1 MNIYLP
7 IAEQSVNLFLL
18 LGLGGVVGILSGL
31 FGVGGGFLTTPLLL
45 ILGVPPAVAVATQSN
60 QIIAT
65 STSGVIAHWR
75 RGNVDF
81 MMGFMLMAGG
91 MVGSAGGVWLF
102 SYLQEIGQIDL
113 VINLS
118 FVIMLGFI
126 GSMMLIESLRTLLK
140 SKRQAGGR
148 KRRHYWIHSL
158 PLKMRF
164 RKSGLYVSALLPIVI
179 GAGVGLLVAI
189 MGVGGG
195 FIMVPAMIYIIGMP
209 TVTVIGTSLFQIIF
223 VAANVTLLQAS
234 TNHTVDIILAI
245 VLMAGGI
252 IGAQYG
258 ARFGARMKAEQLR
271 ILLSVLVLGMAIK
284 IAYDLVATPDTI
296 YSIVTAVH

>member
-18 LGLGGVVGILSGL
+18 LGLGGIVGILSGL

-81 MMGFMLMAGG
+81 MMGFMLMVGG
-91 MVGSAGGVWLF
+91 LAGSAGGVWLF

-118 FVIMLGFI
+118 FVILLGFV
-126 GSMMLIESLRTLLK
+126 GTMMLIESLRTMMK
-140 SKRQAGGR
+140 SRRQMGGR

-164 RKSGLYVSALLPIVI
+164 RKSGLYVSALLPIAI
-179 GAGVGLLVAI
+179 GALVGLLVAI

-195 FIMVPAMIYIIGMP
+195 FLMVPAMIYIIGMP
-209 TVTVIGTSLFQIIF
+209 TVMVIGTSLFQIIF
-223 VAANVTLLQAS
+223 VAANVTMLQAS

-245 VLMAGGI
+245 VLMAGGT

-258 ARFGARMKAEQLR
+258 ARVGARMKGEQLR
-271 ILLSVLVLGMAIK
+271 ILLSILVLCMATK
-284 IAYDLVATPDTI
+284 IAYDMVVTPDTI
-296 YSIVTAVH
+296 YSILTSVH

>member
-81 MMGFMLMAGG
+81 VMGFMLMAGG
-91 MVGSAGGVWLF
+91 LAGSAGGVWLF

-118 FVIMLGFI
+118 FVVMLGFI
-126 GSMMLIESLRTLLK
+126 GTMMLIESLRTLLK
-140 SKRQAGGR
+140 SKRQTAGR

-179 GAGVGLLVAI
+179 GAGVGVLVAL

-271 ILLSVLVLGMAIK
+271 ILLSVLVLGMASK